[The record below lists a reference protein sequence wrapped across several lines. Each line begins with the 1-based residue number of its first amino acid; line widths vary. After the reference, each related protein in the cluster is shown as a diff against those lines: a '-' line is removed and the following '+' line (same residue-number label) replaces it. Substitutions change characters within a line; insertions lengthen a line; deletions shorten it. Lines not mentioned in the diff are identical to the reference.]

1 MFVIV
6 IWSQYRPQWGMWQQ
20 FSVYLC
26 ATAET
31 HDNLKRILCTPIL
44 QSAPS
49 PCSFLHYVPYFLH
62 SRVSI
67 EGNATERVNWLGRWQ
82 WWGQQ
87 QYIYLDQLLIQGS
100 HQLECSEIS
109 LVIFQSKS
117 TPGTQHSPITVGSR
131 STKTALGTCFPA
143 PVSLKN
149 VLKESSPPPMVLSLG
164 ICPSGWIPCSKQYS
178 SQQALPICTPAWP
191 TWIEMHSRWGEKR
204 QIHHWGGSYNSQFQ
218 GMVGTPISGLE
229 LYSGRLQEKMKCPQP
244 GLPGCDR

>member
-31 HDNLKRILCTPIL
+31 HDNLKWILCTPIL

-49 PCSFLHYVPYFLH
+49 PSSFLLYVPYFLH

-117 TPGTQHSPITVGSR
+117 TALTNNSGFQVHENSPWHMFPSSSFAEKGIKRIISPSNGFVARHLSIRLDPMFQTVQLPAGIANLYTSLANVDRNALTLGGKKTDPPLRRKLQQSISR
-131 STKTALGTCFPA
+131 NGWHTHLRSWAL
-143 PVSLKN
+143 
-149 VLKESSPPPMVLSLG
+149 
-164 ICPSGWIPCSKQYS
+164 
-178 SQQALPICTPAWP
+178 
-191 TWIEMHSRWGEKR
+191 
-204 QIHHWGGSYNSQFQ
+204 
-218 GMVGTPISGLE
+218 
-229 LYSGRLQEKMKCPQP
+229 
-244 GLPGCDR
+244 